1 MKRFLTIITVFL
13 YLTCFPQD
21 IKKVEIQELKDENGK
36 ITKLIYYDVKEGK
49 TLKEIQISE
58 LDPYADVKYPKK
70 SSRFGIGFD
79 LSKENNAVLY
89 EEFLSNS
96 NYPDSLISKLNFDF
110 AFEHVYVGKFRE
122 FRFIDYELVFFNE
135 NECPIGLNNS
145 VIVLNPQGNVVGSIL
160 NQNLGFESG
169 VITNE
174 GRFLAYRFVTPD
186 DIFCP
191 STFPSTSTTG
201 IIYDLERN
209 EQIFK
214 VQSNADFGVNFPTMK
229 SNFNYIVFRYNMK
242 GRYQYNIFFPDK
254 RIVYKRIFTREEQ
267 KKLIGFKENGILFGD
282 QKNNNVETF
291 DATFIKESF

>member
-1 MKRFLTIITVFL
+1 MKRFLTIITVSL

-70 SSRFGIGFD
+70 SSRFGVGFD
-79 LSKENNAVLY
+79 LSKESSTVLY

-110 AFEHVYVGKFRE
+110 AFEHVNVEKFRE
-122 FRFIDYELVFFNE
+122 FRFIEYELVLFNG

-145 VIVLNPQGNVVGSIL
+145 VIVLNPQGDVVGSIL

-169 VITNE
+169 VITSE
-174 GRFLAYRFVTPD
+174 GRFLAYRFAFPD
-186 DIFCP
+186 GIFCP
-191 STFPSTSTTG
+191 STVPPTTG

-214 VQSNADFGVNFPTMK
+214 VQSNADFDVNFPTMK

-282 QKNNNVETF
+282 QKNNNFESF